1 MERRLLQRDLVVT
14 ASCLAQSTSEL
25 PSDLYFY
32 AQADP
37 SRPAPPFGA
46 RGISLAEQPSLLLD
60 VIMGSGSIYPVFP
73 PRTVHDFPKAGQWVD
88 LVDGGF
94 AHNSPV
100 EAAALWGAT
109 HIILIQ
115 ASPPER
121 VQRRNF
127 LENTSAAFSHL
138 YDQAQRADAQSKEHL
153 VVFTLAP
160 RPPHLCV
167 LDFADNLIDRAI
179 TKGYRE
185 ARGETTDGGPAGRS
199 YPQGIGRPALHR
211 SRCGRDS

>member
-1 MERRLLQRDLVVT
+1 MRPAIWAGLLGLPLVQLFTVLFCEQTLSGGAGIEHTLGEQFPRLIDAHLAARGLPSLDLDPSLNDAQRLRATGRQVLERRLLPRNLVVT

-46 RGISLAEQPSLLLD
+46 RGISLADRPSLLLD

-88 LVDGGF
+88 LIDGGF

-100 EAAALWGAT
+100 EAAAL
-109 HIILIQ
+109 
-115 ASPPER
+115 
-121 VQRRNF
+121 
-127 LENTSAAFSHL
+127 
-138 YDQAQRADAQSKEHL
+138 
-153 VVFTLAP
+153 
-160 RPPHLCV
+160 
-167 LDFADNLIDRAI
+167 
-179 TKGYRE
+179 
-185 ARGETTDGGPAGRS
+185 
-199 YPQGIGRPALHR
+199 
-211 SRCGRDS
+211 